1 MPADKSKTEG
11 YSAPAV
17 EKAFRLLKLVANSR
31 EELRLS
37 DLVRHLGY
45 SKSTAHGLVRAL
57 TAVGALNQNPN
68 GKRLSLGPAIV
79 ELAFRNRNT
88 LQIGERVQPSLDQL
102 RDLTGETVFF
112 GMLSR
117 SRTLIMA
124 AAEAFKP
131 MKISSPPGTSI
142 PLLAG
147 AVGKV
152 FLSGMPD
159 AAAIQII
166 GQLGL
171 PRYTE
176 ASITHV
182 DHYLEELAEVRRSGY
197 AVDRGEYLSGVHAV
211 ATALG
216 QHRAMPLAVWVVG
229 FAESMGP
236 KKIDRVVSAIL
247 DTAAG
252 LRHLLHTAVSEET
265 ARPPDI

>member
-1 MPADKSKTEG
+1 
-11 YSAPAV
+11 V

-37 DLVRHLGY
+37 DLVRHLGF
-45 SKSTAHGLVRAL
+45 SKSSTHGLVQDL
-57 TAVGALNQNPN
+57 MAVGALNQNPR

-79 ELAFRNRNT
+79 ELAFRNRNY

-102 RDLTGETVFF
+102 RDLIGETVFF

-124 AAEAFKP
+124 AAEALKP
-131 MKISSPPGTSI
+131 MKISSPPGISI
-142 PLLAG
+142 PLMAG

-152 FLSGMPD
+152 FLAGMPD

-166 GQLGL
+166 RQLGL

-176 ASITHV
+176 ASITQEGLF
-182 DHYLEELAEVRRSGY
+182 LEELAEVRRTGY

-211 ATALG
+211 ATGLG
-216 QHRAMPLAVWVVG
+216 QHRGMPLAV
-229 FAESMGP
+229 
-236 KKIDRVVSAIL
+236 
-247 DTAAG
+247 
-252 LRHLLHTAVSEET
+252 
-265 ARPPDI
+265 

>member
-1 MPADKSKTEG
+1 MPAEKPRTDG
-11 YSAPAV
+11 YNAPAV

-37 DLVRHLGY
+37 DLVRHLGF
-45 SKSTAHGLVRAL
+45 SKSTTHGLVQAL
-57 TAVGALNQNPN
+57 VAVGALNQNPK

-79 ELAFRNRNT
+79 ELAFRNRNY
-88 LQIGERVQPSLDQL
+88 LQIGEQVQPSLDQL
-102 RDLTGETVFF
+102 RDRIGETVFF

-124 AAEAFKP
+124 AAEALKP

-142 PLLAG
+142 PLMAG

-152 FLSGMPD
+152 FLAGMPE
-159 AAAIQII
+159 ATALQVM

-176 ASITHV
+176 SSIT
-182 DHYLEELAEVRRSGY
+182 DAKLYLEQLAEVRHSGY
-197 AVDRGEYLSGVHAV
+197 AIDRGEYLSGVNAV
-211 ATALG
+211 ATGLG
-216 QHRAMPLAVWVVG
+216 QHRGMPLAVWVVG

-236 KKIDRVVSAIL
+236 EKIERVVQAIL
-247 DTAAG
+247 DTATR
-252 LRHLLHTAVSEET
+252 LRDLLHTARSTET
-265 ARPPDI
+265 IPSAGL